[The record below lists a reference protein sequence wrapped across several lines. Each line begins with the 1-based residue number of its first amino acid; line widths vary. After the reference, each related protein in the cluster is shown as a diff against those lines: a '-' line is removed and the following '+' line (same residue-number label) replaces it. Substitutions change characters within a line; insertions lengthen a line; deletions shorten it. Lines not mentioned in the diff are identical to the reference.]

1 MTLVTSLY
9 NLHYETKCS
18 YFNLQNDLK
27 KKKPNQVV
35 LEPEP

>member
-27 KKKPNQVV
+27 KKTNQVV